1 VSQFIS
7 NLQGGIVTRTTVR
20 EVLQLRTIL
29 SLPNRLTRAADGKSD
44 HERANLWISKNGWC

>member
-1 VSQFIS
+1 
-7 NLQGGIVTRTTVR
+7 VR